1 MATQEQINAVVDGIV
16 QAFGG
21 DVALFNA
28 WLKRSK
34 LETELAALV
43 SAERK
48 LRASYATETGE
59 FNTALEANQAAQAA
73 KEAEI
78 DAL

>member
-1 MATQEQINAVVDGIV
+1 MATQGQINAVVDGIV

-21 DVALFNA
+21 NVTLFNA
-28 WLKRSK
+28 WLDRSK

-48 LRASYATETGE
+48 LRAQFAGETGQ

>member
-1 MATQEQINAVVDGIV
+1 MATQEQINAVVDNIV

-21 DVALFNA
+21 NAQLFRA
-28 WLKRSK
+28 WLNRSK

-43 SAERK
+43 SAERI
-48 LRASYATETGE
+48 LRAQFGGQSEQ
-59 FNTALEANQAAQAA
+59 FNAALETNQAAQAA